1 MLERGLFTGAP
12 AVKTL
17 NLADNALETLTFNNM
32 LPLMDNLVNHTSI
45 LTITGT
51 MMIIIFFF
59 IFIISIHRS
68 INNLF
73 RGSGIMCSGR
83 LLIST

>member
-59 IFIISIHRS
+59 KFNILA

-73 RGSGIMCSGR
+73 KGSGIMCSGH
-83 LLIST
+83 L